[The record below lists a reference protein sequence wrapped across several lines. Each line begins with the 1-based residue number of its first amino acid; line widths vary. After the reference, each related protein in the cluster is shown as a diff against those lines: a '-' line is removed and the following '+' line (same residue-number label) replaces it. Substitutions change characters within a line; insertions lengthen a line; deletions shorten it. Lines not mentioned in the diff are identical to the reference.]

1 MVFKFPKKV
10 SELTFWHY
18 QCLGFSL
25 FLVNELLRNT
35 DFFFTSLGSVV
46 YMVYTYTIFF
56 VLTTLQRYVYRPLYE
71 LKKSQLFY
79 FVVIAAVSFLFS
91 DLSFELRLIFRY
103 SLTGTGESWLHS
115 HRDFQY
121 LTIILTSSWVFFV
134 WGILYFSIKYWQDLS
149 REYERSRAS
158 ILLASKAQLQM
169 LRYQIN
175 PHFLFNSLNSIQGL
189 MYQDLKKA
197 DLMLTELS
205 EFLRYTLKFN
215 TDIYVSL
222 EDEFEIIE
230 KYLFVEKIRF
240 DDRLDYS
247 IQLPSDLRKEKI
259 LCFLT
264 QPFVENAIKH
274 GMKSSPYNK
283 IEIVIEASV
292 DGPNLVIIVTNTGK
306 WKENEGDDTTG
317 IKNVKERLDNAYP
330 GNYSLNISDDAGLV
344 KVEIKVPRN
353 E

>member
-1 MVFKFPKKV
+1 MVFKFRKNI

-18 QCLGFSL
+18 QCLGFAL
-25 FLVNELLRNT
+25 FLFNDIMRSG
-35 DFFFTSLGSVV
+35 DSFFTSPGAVV
-46 YMVYTYTIFF
+46 YMVYLYSIFF
-56 VLTTLQRYVYRPLYE
+56 VLTLLLRYIYRPLYK

-79 FVVIAAVSFLFS
+79 FIVISAVSFLIS
-91 DLSFELRLIFRY
+91 ALSVELRYILR
-103 SLTGTGESWLHS
+103 STLTGTGESWLHLN
-115 HRDFQY
+115 RNFQY
-121 LTIILTSSWVFFV
+121 LTFILTSSWVFFV
-134 WGILYFSIKYWQDLS
+134 WGILYFSIKYWQDLN

-158 ILLASKAQLQM
+158 LLLASKAQLQM

-205 EFLRYTLKFN
+205 EFLHYTLKFN

-240 DDRLDYS
+240 DERLDYS
-247 IQLPSDLRKEKI
+247 IQLPAAFKKEKI

-283 IEIVIEASV
+283 IEIVVEASV

-330 GNYSLNISDDAGLV
+330 GNYSLNISDETGHV

>member
-1 MVFKFPKKV
+1 MIYTYSIFFGLSV
-10 SELTFWHY
+10 
-18 QCLGFSL
+18 
-25 FLVNELLRNT
+25 LLR
-35 DFFFTSLGSVV
+35 
-46 YMVYTYTIFF
+46 YI
-56 VLTTLQRYVYRPLYE
+56 YRPLYE

-79 FVVIAAVSFLFS
+79 FFVISAVSFLFS
-91 DLSFELRLIFRY
+91 ALSFELRLFFRY
-103 SLTGTGESWLHS
+103 SLTGTGESWLHFN
-115 HRDFQY
+115 RNFEY
-121 LTIILTSSWVFFV
+121 LTVLLTSSWIFFV
-134 WGILYFSIKYWQDLS
+134 WGILYFSIKYWQDLN

-158 ILLASKAQLQM
+158 LLLASKAQLQM

-247 IQLPSDLRKEKI
+247 IQLPTGLRKEKI

-292 DGPNLVIIVTNTGK
+292 EGPNLVIIITNTGK
-306 WKENEGDDTTG
+306 WKENEGDNTTG
-317 IKNVKERLDNAYP
+317 IRNVKERLDNAYP
-330 GNYSLNISDDAGLV
+330 GNYFLDISEERGLV

>member
-1 MVFKFPKKV
+1 MILKFRKNV

-25 FLVNELLRNT
+25 FLINELLRGT
-35 DFFFTSLGSVV
+35 DFFFTSRGTVI
-46 YMVYTYTIFF
+46 YMIYTYSIFF
-56 VLTTLQRYVYRPLYE
+56 GLTVLLRYIYRPLYE

-79 FVVIAAVSFLFS
+79 FIVISAVSFLFS
-91 DLSFELRLIFRY
+91 ALSFELRLIFRY
-103 SLTGTGESWLHS
+103 SLTGTGEPWLHFN
-115 HRDFQY
+115 RNFEY
-121 LTIILTSSWVFFV
+121 LTVLLTSSWVFFV
-134 WGILYFSIKYWQDLS
+134 WGILYFSIKYWQDLN

-158 ILLASKAQLQM
+158 LLLASKAQLQM

-205 EFLRYTLKFN
+205 EFLHYTLKFN

-247 IQLPSDLRKEKI
+247 IQLPSGLRKEKI

-274 GMKSSPYNK
+274 GMQSSPYSK
-283 IEIVIEASV
+283 IEIVVEASV
-292 DGPNLVIIVTNTGK
+292 YGPNLIITVSNTGK

-330 GNYSLNISDDAGLV
+330 GNYSLNISDERGIV

>member
-1 MVFKFPKKV
+1 MVFKFRKNV
-10 SELTFWHY
+10 SELGFWHY
-18 QCLGFSL
+18 QFLGFGL
-25 FLVNELLRNT
+25 FLFNDLLRSV
-35 DFFFTSLGSVV
+35 DFFSTPWGTVV
-46 YMVYTYTIFF
+46 YLAYLYSILFG
-56 VLTTLQRYVYRPLYE
+56 LTLLSRYIYRPLYK
-71 LKKSQLFY
+71 LRKSQLFY
-79 FVVIAAVSFLFS
+79 FVVISAVSFL
-91 DLSFELRLIFRY
+91 LSALSVELRFILRY
-103 SLTGTGESWLHS
+103 PLTGTGESWLHLK
-115 HRDFQY
+115 RNFQY
-121 LTIILTSSWVFFV
+121 LTMILTSSWVFFV
-134 WGILYFSIKYWQDLS
+134 WGILYFSIKYWQDLN
-149 REYERSRAS
+149 REYERTRAS
-158 ILLASKAQLQM
+158 LLLASKAQLQM

-215 TDIYVSL
+215 TDIYVCL

-247 IQLPSDLRKEKI
+247 IHVPSDLRKEKI

-283 IEIVIEASV
+283 IEIVVEASV

-330 GNYSLNISDDAGLV
+330 GNYSLNISDETGLV

>member
-1 MVFKFPKKV
+1 MDIQNYLKRIK
-10 SELTFWHY
+10 LTFWHY
-18 QCLGFSL
+18 QLVGWLIFLTNEILREYQFWAISGFTKLYLIITWFIL
-25 FLVNELLRNT
+25 FLE
-35 DFFFTSLGSVV
+35 
-46 YMVYTYTIFF
+46 
-56 VLTTLQRYVYRPLYE
+56 TLILRYVYRLFYK
-71 LKKSQLFY
+71 LKKTPLFY
-79 FVVIAAVSFLFS
+79 LIMISIFSVVCSFFWHVVRLLYINFLLNDEIVSHQASLFYRVL
-91 DLSFELRLIFRY
+91 LSA
-103 SLTGTGESWLHS
+103 
-115 HRDFQY
+115 
-121 LTIILTSSWVFFV
+121 WVPFT
-134 WGILYFSIKYWQDLS
+134 WSILYFGIKYWNDLQDEL
-149 REYERSRAS
+149 ERSRAS
-158 ILLASKAQLQM
+158 LLLASKAQLQM

-222 EDEFEIIE
+222 KDEFEIIE

-247 IQLPSDLRKEKI
+247 IQLPSSLRKEKI

-264 QPFVENAIKH
+264 QPFVENALKH
-274 GMKSSPYNK
+274 GMKSSPYSK

-292 DGPNLVIIVTNTGK
+292 DGRNLVITVTNTGK
-306 WKENEGDDTTG
+306 WKENERDDTTG

-330 GNYSLNISDDAGLV
+330 GNYSLNISDDRGIV

>member
-1 MVFKFPKKV
+1 MVFKFRKKV

-18 QCLGFSL
+18 QCLGFSV
-25 FLVNELLRNT
+25 FLINELLRGT
-35 DFFFTSLGSVV
+35 DFFFTSRGSVI
-46 YMVYTYTIFF
+46 YMIYTYSIFF
-56 VLTTLQRYVYRPLYE
+56 VLTVLLRYIYRPLYE

-79 FVVIAAVSFLFS
+79 FFVISAVSFLFS
-91 DLSFELRLIFRY
+91 ILSFELRLIFRY
-103 SLTGTGESWLHS
+103 PLTGTGESWLHFN
-115 HRDFQY
+115 RNFEY
-121 LTIILTSSWVFFV
+121 LTIVLTSSWIFFV
-134 WGILYFSIKYWQDLS
+134 WGVLYFSIKYWQDLN

-158 ILLASKAQLQM
+158 LLLASKAQLQM

-205 EFLRYTLKFN
+205 EFLRYTLKFS

-247 IQLPSDLRKEKI
+247 IQLPTGLRKEKI

-306 WKENEGDDTTG
+306 WKEIEGDDTTG
-317 IKNVKERLDNAYP
+317 IRNVNERLDNAYP
-330 GNYSLNISDDAGLV
+330 GNYSLNISDDRGHV
-344 KVEIKVPRN
+344 KVEIKIPRN

>member
-1 MVFKFPKKV
+1 MILKFRKNV

-25 FLVNELLRNT
+25 FLINELLRGT
-35 DFFFTSLGSVV
+35 DFFFTSRGTVI
-46 YMVYTYTIFF
+46 YMIYTYSIFF
-56 VLTTLQRYVYRPLYE
+56 GLTVLLRYIYRPLYE

-79 FVVIAAVSFLFS
+79 FIVISAVSFLFS
-91 DLSFELRLIFRY
+91 ALSFELRLIFRY
-103 SLTGTGESWLHS
+103 SLTGTGEPWLHFN
-115 HRDFQY
+115 RNFEY
-121 LTIILTSSWVFFV
+121 LTVLLTSSWVFFV
-134 WGILYFSIKYWQDLS
+134 WGILYFSIKYWQDLN

-158 ILLASKAQLQM
+158 LLLASKAQLQM

-247 IQLPSDLRKEKI
+247 IQLPSDLKKEKI

-274 GMKSSPYNK
+274 GMKSSPYSK
-283 IEIVIEASV
+283 IEIVIKASV
-292 DGPNLVIIVTNTGK
+292 DGPDLIITVTNTGK

-330 GNYSLNISDDAGLV
+330 GNYSLNISDDRGIV

>member
-1 MVFKFPKKV
+1 MIFKFRKNV
-10 SELTFWHY
+10 FELTFWHY
-18 QCLGFSL
+18 QFLGFSL
-25 FLVNELLRNT
+25 FIFNDLLRGA
-35 DFFFTSLGSVV
+35 DFFFTSPRTVA
-46 YMVYTYTIFF
+46 YMVYLYSIFF
-56 VLTTLQRYVYRPLYE
+56 GLTLLLRSIYRPLYK
-71 LKKSQLFY
+71 LRKSQLFY
-79 FVVIAAVSFLFS
+79 FIVISTVSFLIS
-91 DLSFELRLIFRY
+91 TLSVESRYILRY
-103 SLTGTGESWLHS
+103 PLTGTGESWLHLK
-115 HRDFQY
+115 RDFEY
-121 LTIILTSSWVFFV
+121 LTMILTSSWVFFV
-134 WGILYFSIKYWQDLS
+134 WGVLYFSIKYWQDLN

-158 ILLASKAQLQM
+158 LLLASKAQLQM

-240 DDRLDYS
+240 DNRLDYS
-247 IQLPSDLRKEKI
+247 IQLPSDLKKEKI

-274 GMKSSPYNK
+274 GMKNSPYNK
-283 IEIVIEASV
+283 IEIVIKASV
-292 DGPNLVIIVTNTGK
+292 DEYNLIIIVTNTGK
-306 WKENEGDDTTG
+306 WKENEEDNTTG
-317 IKNVKERLDNAYP
+317 IRNVKERLDNAYP
-330 GNYSLNISDDAGLV
+330 GNYTLNISDDTGHV

>member
-1 MVFKFPKKV
+1 MIFKFRKKV

-18 QCLGFSL
+18 QCLGFGIFL
-25 FLVNELLRNT
+25 FNDLLRSGNS
-35 DFFFTSLGSVV
+35 FFTSPGTVV
-46 YMVYTYTIFF
+46 YMVYLYSIFF
-56 VLTTLQRYVYRPLYE
+56 GLTLLLRYIYRPLYK

-79 FVVIAAVSFLFS
+79 FIVISAVSFLVAA
-91 DLSFELRLIFRY
+91 LSIELRNILRY
-103 SLTGTGESWLHS
+103 SLTGTGESWLHLN
-115 HRDFQY
+115 RDFQY
-121 LTIILTSSWVFFV
+121 ITNTLTSTWVFFV
-134 WGILYFSIKYWQDLS
+134 WGILYFSIKYWQDLN

-158 ILLASKAQLQM
+158 LLLASKAQLQM

-247 IQLPSDLRKEKI
+247 IQLPTGLRKEKI

-264 QPFVENAIKH
+264 QPLVENAIKH
-274 GMKSSPYNK
+274 GMSSNPYDK
-283 IEIVIEASV
+283 IEIVISASV
-292 DGPNLVIIVTNTGK
+292 DGPDLVIIVTNTGK
-306 WKENEGDDTTG
+306 WVENVGDDTTG
-317 IKNVKERLDNAYP
+317 IKNVKERLDNAYS
-330 GNYSLNISDDAGLV
+330 GNYSLNFSDGSGIV

>member
-1 MVFKFPKKV
+1 MVFKFRKNV

-25 FLVNELLRNT
+25 FLINELLRGT
-35 DFFFTSLGSVV
+35 DFFFTSRGTVI
-46 YMVYTYTIFF
+46 YMIYTYSIFF
-56 VLTTLQRYVYRPLYE
+56 GLTVLLRYIYRPLYE

-79 FVVIAAVSFLFS
+79 FIVISAVSFLFS
-91 DLSFELRLIFRY
+91 ALSFELRLIFRY
-103 SLTGTGESWLHS
+103 SLTGTGEPWLHFN
-115 HRDFQY
+115 RNFEY
-121 LTIILTSSWVFFV
+121 LTVLLTSSWVFFV
-134 WGILYFSIKYWQDLS
+134 WGILYFSIKYWQDLN

-158 ILLASKAQLQM
+158 LLLASKAQLQM

-247 IQLPSDLRKEKI
+247 IQLPSGLRKEKI

-274 GMKSSPYNK
+274 GMKSSPYSK
-283 IEIVIEASV
+283 VEIVIKASV
-292 DGPNLVIIVTNTGK
+292 DGPNLVITVTNTGK
-306 WKENEGDDTTG
+306 WKENGGDDTTG

-330 GNYSLNISDDAGLV
+330 GNYSLNISDNRGMV
-344 KVEIKVPRN
+344 NVEIKVPRN
-353 E
+353 G

>member
-1 MVFKFPKKV
+1 MIFKFHKNV
-10 SELTFWHY
+10 SEFTFWHY
-18 QCLGFSL
+18 QLIGSL
-25 FLVNELLRNT
+25 IYFVNDILRNLKSWFSST
-35 DFFFTSLGSVV
+35 GSIIFMIYV
-46 YMVYTYTIFF
+46 YSIFF
-56 VLTTLQRYVYRPLYE
+56 GLTILLRYVYRPLYNQKKPILLNFFLMCGISFISSALSWE
-71 LKKSQLFY
+71 LIII
-79 FVVIAAVSFLFS
+79 VRPFLIETPYTWPTYPRNFN
-91 DLSFELRLIFRY
+91 
-103 SLTGTGESWLHS
+103 
-115 HRDFQY
+115 Y
-121 LTIILTSSWVFFV
+121 LTVILTSSWPFFV
-134 WGILYFSIKYWQDLS
+134 WSILYFGIKYWKDLV
-149 REYERSRAS
+149 EETERSKAS
-158 ILLASKAQLQM
+158 FLLATKAQLQM

-215 TDIYVSL
+215 TDVYVSL

-230 KYLFVEKIRF
+230 RYLFVEKIRF
-240 DDRLDYS
+240 EDRLDYS
-247 IQLPSDLRKEKI
+247 IQLPSGLRKEKI

-274 GMKSSPYNK
+274 GMKRSPYTK
-283 IEIVIEASV
+283 IEIVVEASV
-292 DGPNLVIIVTNTGK
+292 DGPDLVIIVTNTGK
-306 WKENEGDDTTG
+306 WKENEADDTTG

-330 GNYSLNISDDAGLV
+330 GKYSLNISDERSLV

>member
-1 MVFKFPKKV
+1 MIFKFRKKV

-18 QCLGFSL
+18 QLIGFL
-25 FLVNELLRNT
+25 IYFVNDFLRNLKSWFSST
-35 DFFFTSLGSVV
+35 GSIILMIYVYSVFFGI
-46 YMVYTYTIFF
+46 TI
-56 VLTTLQRYVYRPLYE
+56 LLRYVYRPLYNQKKPILLNFFLMCGISFISSALSWE
-71 LKKSQLFY
+71 LIII
-79 FVVIAAVSFLFS
+79 VRPFLIDTPYTWLTYPRNFS
-91 DLSFELRLIFRY
+91 
-103 SLTGTGESWLHS
+103 
-115 HRDFQY
+115 Y
-121 LTIILTSSWVFFV
+121 LTVILTSSWPYFV
-134 WGILYFSIKYWQDLS
+134 WSILYFNIKYWKDLVA
-149 REYERSRAS
+149 EIDRSKAS
-158 ILLASKAQLQM
+158 LLLAAKTQLQM

-215 TDIYVSL
+215 TELYVSL

-240 DDRLDYS
+240 DNRLDYS
-247 IQLPSDLRKEKI
+247 IQLPSGLKKEKI

-274 GMKSSPYNK
+274 GMMSNPYNK

-292 DGPNLVIIVTNTGK
+292 DGPNLIIIVTNTGK
-306 WKENEGDDTTG
+306 WKENEGDETTG

-330 GNYSLNISDDAGLV
+330 GNYSMNISDDRGHV

>member
-1 MVFKFPKKV
+1 MISIFSVLCSF
-10 SELTFWHY
+10 FWHIVRLLY
-18 QCLGFSL
+18 IDFLLTDEIVGHQASL
-25 FLVNELLRNT
+25 FYRVLLSAWVP
-35 DFFFTSLGSVV
+35 FTWS
-46 YMVYTYTIFF
+46 
-56 VLTTLQRYVYRPLYE
+56 
-71 LKKSQLFY
+71 
-79 FVVIAAVSFLFS
+79 
-91 DLSFELRLIFRY
+91 
-103 SLTGTGESWLHS
+103 
-115 HRDFQY
+115 
-121 LTIILTSSWVFFV
+121 
-134 WGILYFSIKYWQDLS
+134 ILYFGIKYWNDWQEEL
-149 REYERSRAS
+149 ERSRAS
-158 ILLASKAQLQM
+158 LLLASKAQLQM

-215 TDIYVSL
+215 TEIYVSL

-247 IQLPSDLRKEKI
+247 IQLPSGLRKENI

-264 QPFVENAIKH
+264 QPLVENAIKH
-274 GMKSSPYNK
+274 GMKSSPYSK

-292 DGPNLVIIVTNTGK
+292 DGPNLIITVTNTGK

-330 GNYSLNISDDAGLV
+330 GNYSLNFSNDSGIV

>member
-1 MVFKFPKKV
+1 
-10 SELTFWHY
+10 
-18 QCLGFSL
+18 
-25 FLVNELLRNT
+25 
-35 DFFFTSLGSVV
+35 
-46 YMVYTYTIFF
+46 
-56 VLTTLQRYVYRPLYE
+56 
-71 LKKSQLFY
+71 
-79 FVVIAAVSFLFS
+79 
-91 DLSFELRLIFRY
+91 
-103 SLTGTGESWLHS
+103 
-115 HRDFQY
+115 
-121 LTIILTSSWVFFV
+121 
-134 WGILYFSIKYWQDLS
+134 
-149 REYERSRAS
+149 
-158 ILLASKAQLQM
+158 M

-247 IQLPSDLRKEKI
+247 IQLPATLNKEKI

-283 IEIVIEASV
+283 IEIAVEASV
-292 DGPNLVIIVTNTGK
+292 DGSNLVIIVSNTGK
-306 WKENEGDDTTG
+306 WEENDGDDTTG

-330 GNYSLNISDDAGLV
+330 GNYSLNISDETGHV